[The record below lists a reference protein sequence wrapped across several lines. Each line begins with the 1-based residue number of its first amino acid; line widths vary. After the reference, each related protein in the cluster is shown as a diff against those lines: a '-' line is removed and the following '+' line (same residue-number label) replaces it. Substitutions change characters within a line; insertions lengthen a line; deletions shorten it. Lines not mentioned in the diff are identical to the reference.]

1 MESLLMLKEMLLS
14 GDFIC
19 KIDTEDAYIAVSFS
33 KTPKNRSGSNRKTC
47 YANVFVYTLDFL

>member
-1 MESLLMLKEMLLS
+1 MLNEMLLS

-19 KIDTEDAYIAVSFS
+19 KIDIEDAHIAVSFS

-47 YANVFVYTLDFL
+47 YANVFVHASDFL